1 VTLGDVSTACRAD
14 DWFATEYPTLL
25 IAVTTAADAGLA
37 STAWQLAWT
46 LTSFQLRQGYWDD
59 HALAQ
64 QAGLNAARRAGDR
77 VGEAHAL
84 LALGIGY
91 SRAGRDGDAGPLY
104 ARSLRLLS
112 GLDGYLASQ
121 ALIHTGLM
129 QLSAS
134 EGCLTDA
141 LRQAQRARA
150 LHLAAGYT
158 LLAAR
163 SLNDVGYCHA
173 LAGNYRQAIAHCEL
187 SLAQL
192 TASGEPGYE
201 APVWRSLGFI
211 YHQLGSHRRA
221 IDCYER
227 SLGLS
232 RTLCDRFSE
241 AGTLGDLG
249 DVYHNAGEADAARRT
264 WARALR
270 ILKEI
275 EHPDAG
281 LISARLTDRGGL
293 VAREAR

>member
-1 VTLGDVSTACRAD
+1 VTTACRAD

-25 IAVTTAADAGLA
+25 TAVTAAADAGLA
-37 STAWQLAWT
+37 ATAWQLAWT

-64 QAGLNAARRAGDR
+64 QAGLNAARRAGDPA
-77 VGEAHAL
+77 GEAHAL

-91 SRAGRDGDAGPLY
+91 SRAGRDGDSEPMY
-104 ARSLRLLS
+104 ARSLRLLA
-112 GLDGYLASQ
+112 GLDGYLASR
-121 ALIHTGLM
+121 ALVHTGLM
-129 QLSAS
+129 QLSAGK
-134 EGCLTDA
+134 GCLTGA
-141 LRQAQRARA
+141 LRHALRAHD
-150 LHLAAGYT
+150 LHRAAGDT

-163 SLNDVGYCHA
+163 SLNDVGYCRA

-192 TASGEPGYE
+192 MASGEPGYK

-221 IDCYER
+221 IGCYER
-227 SLGLS
+227 SLELS

-241 AGTLGDLG
+241 GATLGDLG
-249 DVYHNAGEADAARRT
+249 DVYHSAGDADAARRT
-264 WARALR
+264 WGSALR
-270 ILKEI
+270 IFKEI

-281 LISARLTDRGGL
+281 LISARLTDHGGL
-293 VAREAR
+293 VAGEAR